1 MWSFICVKELAL
13 FFKVD
18 RFHGNDS
25 VLIPWERRMR
35 EVRLHGCFIMN
46 SCQGYYKYHHAVICK
61 IQLGNNFHSLIFCI
75 HISYKFKTLQQSLL
89 YLPYVR
95 KSLKLK

>member
-1 MWSFICVKELAL
+1 MCESINL

-46 SCQGYYKYHHAVICK
+46 SCQGYSK
-61 IQLGNNFHSLIFCI
+61 NNSAGI
-75 HISYKFKTLQQSLL
+75 TM
-89 YLPYVR
+89 
-95 KSLKLK
+95 

>member
-1 MWSFICVKELAL
+1 MCERISLVFV

-35 EVRLHGCFIMN
+35 EVRLHGCLIMN
-46 SCQGYYKYHHAVICK
+46 SCQGYSKNNSGGNNTSDLQD
-61 IQLGNNFHSLIFCI
+61 IQLGNNFHSLIL
-75 HISYKFKTLQQSLL
+75 HSYSYKF
-89 YLPYVR
+89 
-95 KSLKLK
+95 